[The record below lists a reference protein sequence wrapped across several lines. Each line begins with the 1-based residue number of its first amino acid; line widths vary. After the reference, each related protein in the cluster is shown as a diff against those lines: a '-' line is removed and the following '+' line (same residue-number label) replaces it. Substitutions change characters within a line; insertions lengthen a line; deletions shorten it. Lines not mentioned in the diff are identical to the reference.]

1 MSYKDI
7 SEFNLLDHIAG
18 KTDKY
23 TVIWL
28 FNIGVEKFWNGDI
41 SIVRNVKEDIVVN
54 HIEEICLL
62 LTKVR
67 DVLILRNNPNEK
79 YLEEMKKRGF
89 EIPII
94 LTPQEQNESLGI
106 SELVLQDKFLLNQLK
121 ELSKSRKKVVFVPY
135 GVSALEEKIAQICQ
149 LEMIGGP
156 SKISKIINNKI
167 FARRVAEGLHYPI
180 TQGSICD
187 DLGELKE
194 KGIELLGAFEK
205 VIIKQPCGASG
216 KGLYI
221 VDSERKLI
229 SIIQILKRISRKSDN
244 NQGWIVEGWYEKQ
257 ADINYQIYIDRSGL
271 VKTFSVKEQLLDET
285 VYIGSIIPPRMS
297 ESLVK
302 KCEEC
307 GKQIGKLLYQNGY
320 NGIVGIDAMVTKEN
334 DLIPIIEINARFT
347 LSTYMSFLD
356 SYRKSKQLLFF
367 YERISIEEN
376 VDYQMVLK
384 RLKEWDEKNPG
395 QESFCC
401 VSETVNGET
410 VKKNGRLFILQTM
423 TGVIDGQK
431 SYEKIRE
438 LWRNKKWKK
447 K

>member
-1 MSYKDI
+1 MNYKDI
-7 SEFNLLDHIAG
+7 NEFNLLDHIAG
-18 KTDKY
+18 KTNEY

-41 SIVRNVKEDIVVN
+41 STVKNLKEDIVVN

-89 EIPII
+89 EIPMI
-94 LTPQEQNESLGI
+94 LTPQDQNESLGI

-121 ELSKSRKKVVFVPY
+121 ELSKNRKKVVFVPY
-135 GVSALEEKIAQICQ
+135 GVSVLEEKIAQICQ

-156 SKISKIINNKI
+156 SKISQKINNKF
-167 FARRVAEGLHYPI
+167 FARKVAEELHYSI
-180 TQGSICD
+180 TQGTICD
-187 DLGELKE
+187 NLDELKE
-194 KGIELLGAFEK
+194 KGMAFLNVFEK

-221 VDSERKLI
+221 IDSERKLI
-229 SIIQILKRISRKSDN
+229 SVIQILKHISRKSEI
-244 NQGWIVEGWYEKQ
+244 NQGWIVERWYEKQ
-257 ADINYQIYIDRSGL
+257 ADINYQIYIGQSGL
-271 VKTFSVKEQLLDET
+271 VKTFSVKEQLLDKT
-285 VYIGSIIPPRMS
+285 VYIGSIIPPRLS
-297 ESLVK
+297 DSLVK

-334 DLIPIIEINARFT
+334 DFIPIIEINARFT
-347 LSTYMSFLD
+347 LSTYLSFLD
-356 SYRKSKQLLFF
+356 SYRNSKQILFF
-367 YERISIEEN
+367 YEKIFIEEN
-376 VDYQMVLK
+376 VNYQMILNELK
-384 RLKEWDEKNPG
+384 KWNEKNPD

-423 TGVIDGQK
+423 SALSDGQK
-431 SYEKIRE
+431 NYEKICE
-438 LWRNKKWKK
+438 LWRNKKW
-447 K
+447 

>member
-1 MSYKDI
+1 MNYYKDI
-7 SEFNLLDHIAG
+7 NEFNLLDHIVG
-18 KTDKY
+18 KTDEY

-41 SIVRNVKEDIVVN
+41 SIVKNVKEDIVVN

-67 DVLILRNNPNEK
+67 DVLILRNNPDEI

-89 EIPII
+89 EIPMI
-94 LTPQEQNESLGI
+94 LTPRDLNESLGI
-106 SELVLQDKFLLNQLK
+106 SELVLQDNFLLNQLK
-121 ELSKSRKKVVFVPY
+121 ELAKNRKKVVFVPY
-135 GVSALEEKIAQICQ
+135 GVSVLEERIAQICQ

-156 SKISKIINNKI
+156 GKISKMINNKI
-167 FARRVAEGLHYPI
+167 FARRVAEELRYPI

-187 DLGELKE
+187 NLDELKE
-194 KGIELLGAFEK
+194 KSMELLHAFDK

-221 VDSERKLI
+221 IDSERKLI
-229 SIIQILKRISRKSDN
+229 SVMQILKRISRKSDI

-257 ADINYQIYIDRSGL
+257 ADINYQIYIDQAGL
-271 VKTFSVKEQLLDET
+271 VKMFSVKEQLLHET

-334 DLIPIIEINARFT
+334 DFIPIIEINARFT
-347 LSTYMSFLD
+347 LSTYLSFLD
-356 SYRKSKQLLFF
+356 FYRNSKWLLFF
-367 YERISIEEN
+367 YERISIGKN
-376 VDYQMVLK
+376 VNYQMVLNE
-384 RLKEWDEKNPG
+384 LKEWNEKNSD

-410 VKKNGRLFILQTM
+410 VQKNGRLFILQTM
-423 TGVIDGQK
+423 AAISDGQK
-431 SYEKIRE
+431 NHEKICE
-438 LWRNKKWKK
+438 LWRNKKW
-447 K
+447 